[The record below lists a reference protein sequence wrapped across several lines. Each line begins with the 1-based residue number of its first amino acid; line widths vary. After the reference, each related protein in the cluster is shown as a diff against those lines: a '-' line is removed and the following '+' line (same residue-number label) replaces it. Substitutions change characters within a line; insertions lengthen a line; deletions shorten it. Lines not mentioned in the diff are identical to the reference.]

1 MAKNIETLKWEFDGM
16 TNKPEVATLTS
27 CDMDKCE
34 KLSVSDINSAVK
46 DITNLSNGVYNYL
59 DSISYKDVDK
69 KLTLHIVDI
78 FCHHINSHSCL
89 YEAIIRL
96 YKKGKKE
103 AGDIHVRLL
112 RLVHD
117 YTAMFMFIKKILNGE
132 SPDTIDLYDS
142 YGILTTYKAVRN
154 DNAKRFSSD
163 LKRVVIEDNIEILKK
178 QIKDVIKRGA
188 PFYYED
194 MLEELETRNFSKRYI
209 ME

>member
-1 MAKNIETLKWEFDGM
+1 M
-16 TNKPEVATLTS
+16 
-27 CDMDKCE
+27 
-34 KLSVSDINSAVK
+34 
-46 DITNLSNGVYNYL
+46 
-59 DSISYKDVDK
+59 
-69 KLTLHIVDI
+69 
-78 FCHHINSHSCL
+78 
-89 YEAIIRL
+89 
-96 YKKGKKE
+96 
-103 AGDIHVRLL
+103 
-112 RLVHD
+112 
-117 YTAMFMFIKKILNGE
+117 NGE

-163 LKRVVIEDNIEILKK
+163 LKRVVTEDNIEILKK